1 MPSKF
6 WKRGYWPKKQFSDE
20 DSDANANVEKIINI
34 PEHDAET
41 GLADMDAAADELQQY
56 KYWSFKLDTSEDMSW
71 IFTNRPD
78 HLNSHQH
85 TSQ

>member
-1 MPSKF
+1 M
-6 WKRGYWPKKQFSDE
+6 SDE

-56 KYWSFKLDTSEDMSW
+56 KY
-71 IFTNRPD
+71 
-78 HLNSHQH
+78 
-85 TSQ
+85 